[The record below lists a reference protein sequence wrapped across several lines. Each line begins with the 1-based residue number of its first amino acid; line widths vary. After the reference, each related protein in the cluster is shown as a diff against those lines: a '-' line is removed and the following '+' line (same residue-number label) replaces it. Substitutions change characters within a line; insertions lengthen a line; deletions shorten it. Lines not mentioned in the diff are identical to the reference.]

1 MKEKLLC
8 LVLTL
13 CVLMGIVCMPVHASA
28 ESAGDAEFAQLLKTM
43 TNADA
48 DGDGSY
54 TTSDTRLILS
64 VVARIAKCPQGKD
77 FDLNGDGS
85 VDLRDVDYS
94 LRIATKT
101 VTFGTEL
108 LDFANAKLNA
118 VKKDLP
124 GFTCNNTV
132 HCKSCLVTTNL
143 DLSTL
148 SLIERAA
155 FKAFSN
161 DLIVTDKPLYDYFK
175 GMEKV
180 IPEEDKATFQKQ
192 LDEAKTVTEPKNTKS
207 YIGAG
212 KASNHK
218 KYFPLSGQDYT
229 SALTSSDISSVGLF
243 EENEINAYIIRI
255 KLDKK
260 SYLSNSAF
268 LKALENGTFTYA
280 KAFNNVPDASS
291 LGDSTLKKLDVND
304 GIIEVYI
311 DKTTNALVAV
321 NYSFNYE
328 IHLSKT
334 EIQKVSDKDVKFSM
348 LTKQKIYITEKY
360 DIGKNTLE
368 VVS

>member
-1 MKEKLLC
+1 MKKKLLC
-8 LVLTL
+8 LVLTM
-13 CVLMGIVCMPVHASA
+13 CVLAGIICMPVNASA
-28 ESAGDAEFAQLLKTM
+28 EGAGNTELAKLLQTM

-48 DGDGSY
+48 DGDGAY

-64 VVARIAKCPQGKD
+64 VVARIAKCPQGKN

-85 VDLRDVDYS
+85 VDLRDVNYS

-108 LDFANAKLNA
+108 FDLTNAALNS

-124 GFTCNNTV
+124 GFTYNNTV

-143 DLSTL
+143 DLSEL

-155 FKAFSN
+155 FKAFSS

-180 IPEEDKATFQKQ
+180 IPEEDKANFQAQ
-192 LDEAKTVTEPKNTKS
+192 LEDAKRITEPKNTKA
-207 YIGAG
+207 YVGAG
-212 KASNHK
+212 KANSHTI
-218 KYFPLSGQDYT
+218 YFPLSRKNYT
-229 SALTSSDISSVGLF
+229 SALTSSDISSIGLF
-243 EENEINAYIIRI
+243 EENERNAYIIRI

-268 LKALENGTFTYA
+268 LKALEDGTFTYA

-291 LGDSTLKKLDVND
+291 LGDSTLKKLNVND
-304 GIIEVYI
+304 GIIDVYI

-328 IHLSKT
+328 IHFSRI
-334 EIQKVSDKDVKFSM
+334 ESQKVNDKDVEFSM
-348 LTKQKIYITEKY
+348 LTKQKFYITENY